1 LKGGVIIEKQIF
13 KRINNVLYNYGF
25 WALIKKTLVFMTQ
38 VIYYNIWKLSPFKF
52 CLSFYGVFI
61 KKNYHD
67 NSFKYYLIGQYGK
80 FFSKFLKTQRGASIF
95 LDIGANQ
102 GLYSLIALKNPFFTK
117 IFSFEPQS
125 KIYDI
130 LTENIQRN
138 SRTERCVP
146 MNFAIS
152 NSSKKGFM
160 RIDEYDSGKSMIKTN
175 ENGELID
182 KAEFSANRRET
193 LAEWNARYRW
203 ENIELI
209 DGRKL
214 SNFLSLEYGEKIG
227 VKIDTETH
235 EPFVLEALINTNFW
249 QNVLWIF
256 IEFSRKLDH
265 QKCLDLLSKEGFSIA
280 KKVGTDTHYN
290 LLMKRL

>member
-1 LKGGVIIEKQIF
+1 MKGGVIIEKQIF

-25 WALIKKTLVFMTQ
+25 LALIKKTLVFMTQ

-160 RIDEYDSGKSMIKTN
+160 RIDEYDSGKSMIKAN

>member
-1 LKGGVIIEKQIF
+1 MT
-13 KRINNVLYNYGF
+13 RIKKVKYILYNDGVL
-25 WALIKKTLVFMTQ
+25 ALIKKTLVWVTRI
-38 VIYYNIWKLSPFKF
+38 IYYNLWKLSPFKF

-61 KKNYHD
+61 KKNYPD
-67 NSFKYYLIGQYGK
+67 NAFKYYLIGQYGK
-80 FFSKFLKTQRGASIF
+80 FFSKFLKTQKEASIF

-125 KIYDI
+125 GTYDI

-138 SRTERCVP
+138 SGKERCVP

-152 NSSKKGFM
+152 HSSKKGFM
-160 RIDEYDSGKSMIKTN
+160 RIDKYDSGKAMIKVN
-175 ENGELID
+175 NSGELLD
-182 KAEFSANRRET
+182 KAELSANRRET

-203 ENIELI
+203 ENIEII

-214 SNFLSLEYGEKIG
+214 SNLLSLGYGEKIG

-235 EPFVLEALINTNFW
+235 EPFILEGLINTNFW
-249 QNVLWIF
+249 QNIQWIF

-280 KKVGTDTHYN
+280 KKVGTDIHYN

>member
-1 LKGGVIIEKQIF
+1 MT
-13 KRINNVLYNYGF
+13 RIKKVKYILYNDGVL
-25 WALIKKTLVFMTQ
+25 ALIKKTLVWVTRI
-38 VIYYNIWKLSPFKF
+38 IYYNLWKLSPFKF

-61 KKNYHD
+61 KKNYPD
-67 NSFKYYLIGQYGK
+67 NAFKYYLIGQYGK
-80 FFSKFLKTQRGASIF
+80 FFSKFLKTQKEASIF

-125 KIYDI
+125 GTYDI

-138 SRTERCVP
+138 SGKERCVP
-146 MNFAIS
+146 INFAIS

-160 RIDEYDSGKSMIKTN
+160 RIDKYDSGKAKVKVNNS
-175 ENGELID
+175 GELLD
-182 KAEFSANRRET
+182 KSDFSDSYIGKYWGA
-193 LAEWNARYRW
+193 YRW
-203 ENIELI
+203 ENIEII

-214 SNFLSLEYGEKIG
+214 SNLLSLEYGEKIG

-235 EPFVLEALINTNFW
+235 EPFVLEGLINTNFW
-249 QNVLWIF
+249 QNIQWIF

>member
-1 LKGGVIIEKQIF
+1 MKGGVIIEKQIF

-160 RIDEYDSGKSMIKTN
+160 RIDEYDSGKSRIKAN

-203 ENIELI
+203 ENIEFI
-209 DGRKL
+209 DGTKL

>member
-1 LKGGVIIEKQIF
+1 MKGGVIIEKQIF

-25 WALIKKTLVFMTQ
+25 LALIKKTLVFMTQ

-160 RIDEYDSGKSMIKTN
+160 RIDEYDSGKSRIKAN

>member
-1 LKGGVIIEKQIF
+1 MKGGVIIEKQIF

>member
-1 LKGGVIIEKQIF
+1 MT
-13 KRINNVLYNYGF
+13 RIKKVKYILYNDGVL
-25 WALIKKTLVFMTQ
+25 ALIKKTLVWVTRI
-38 VIYYNIWKLSPFKF
+38 IYYNLWKLSPFKF

-61 KKNYHD
+61 KKNYPD
-67 NSFKYYLIGQYGK
+67 NAFKYYLIGQYGK
-80 FFSKFLKTQRGASIF
+80 FFSKFLKTQKEASIF

-125 KIYDI
+125 ETYDI

-138 SRTERCVP
+138 SGKERCVP
-146 MNFAIS
+146 INFAIS

-160 RIDEYDSGKSMIKTN
+160 RIDKYDSGKAKVKVNNS
-175 ENGELID
+175 GELLD
-182 KAEFSANRRET
+182 KSDFSDSYIGKYWGA
-193 LAEWNARYRW
+193 YRG

-209 DGRKL
+209 GGEEL
-214 SNFLSLEYGEKIG
+214 SNLLSLGYGEKIG

-235 EPFVLEALINTNFW
+235 EPFVLEGLINTNFW
-249 QNVLWIF
+249 QNILWIF

-280 KKVGTDTHYN
+280 KKVGTGNQYD
-290 LLMKRL
+290 LLMKRRS

>member
-1 LKGGVIIEKQIF
+1 MT
-13 KRINNVLYNYGF
+13 RIKKVKYILYNDGF
-25 WALIKKTLVFMTQ
+25 WALIKKTLVWVTRI
-38 VIYYNIWKLSPFKF
+38 IYYNLWKLSPFKF

-61 KKNYHD
+61 KKNYPD
-67 NSFKYYLIGQYGK
+67 NAFKYYLIGQYGK
-80 FFSKFLKTQRGASIF
+80 FFSKFLKTQKEASIF

-125 KIYDI
+125 ETYDI

-138 SRTERCVP
+138 SGKERCVP
-146 MNFAIS
+146 INFAIS

-160 RIDEYDSGKSMIKTN
+160 RIDEYDSGKSMIKAN
-175 ENGELID
+175 ETGELID
-182 KAEFSANRRET
+182 KAELSTNRRET

-203 ENIELI
+203 ENIEFI
-209 DGRKL
+209 DGTKL

-235 EPFVLEALINTNFW
+235 EPFVLEGLINTNFW
-249 QNVLWIF
+249 QNILWIF

-280 KKVGTDTHYN
+280 KKVGTGNQYD
-290 LLMKRL
+290 LLMKRRS

>member
-1 LKGGVIIEKQIF
+1 MKGGVIIEKQIF

-25 WALIKKTLVFMTQ
+25 LALIKKTLVFMTQ